1 MLRLIFSKKIIFKEN
16 LPVKHQFIKFI
27 QADFANKIRGD
38 TRKRFVENEQK
49 DDNNFMRKS
58 RNIPSNE
65 ELSESQIPNENSIK
79 EKFAFFKNK
88 ATYTFADTGNQD
100 VKVDDEVEE
109 EFTLKR
115 GNDFEYLDQ
124 EDDIAKLNEFTNLYK
139 KMEKVEEVNVMV
151 KNEIHEIKSAYEKLK
166 EYLQIDY
173 NHKIIKDVYANKDFD
188 IDIRPHLNTFMSE
201 FVLSKDFLKRIFL
214 V

>member
-16 LPVKHQFIKFI
+16 LPVKHQFIKLI

-38 TRKRFVENEQK
+38 TRKRFVEHEQE
-49 DDNNFMRKS
+49 DDNNFMKKS

-65 ELSESQIPNENSIK
+65 ELSESQIHNENSIK

-115 GNDFEYLDQ
+115 
-124 EDDIAKLNEFTNLYK
+124 
-139 KMEKVEEVNVMV
+139 
-151 KNEIHEIKSAYEKLK
+151 
-166 EYLQIDY
+166 
-173 NHKIIKDVYANKDFD
+173 
-188 IDIRPHLNTFMSE
+188 
-201 FVLSKDFLKRIFL
+201 
-214 V
+214 

>member
-1 MLRLIFSKKIIFKEN
+1 
-16 LPVKHQFIKFI
+16 
-27 QADFANKIRGD
+27 
-38 TRKRFVENEQK
+38 
-49 DDNNFMRKS
+49 MRKS